1 MLCANFNLSPQGDGN
16 PFLRMFLAADL
27 MNFNLSP
34 QGDGNVVSVII
45 VSNEILFQLIPARG
59 RKREPQWEY
68 QVLPDFN
75 LSPQGD
81 KKLRIKKDAEFFFC
95 KP

>member
-1 MLCANFNLSPQGDGN
+1 MCLRSVYFYFNLSPQGDGN
-16 PFLRMFLAADL
+16 PLRLSTMIGVV
-27 MNFNLSP
+27 NFNLSP
-34 QGDGNVVSVII
+34 QGDGNVQSFNMNAHQTIC
-45 VSNEILFQLIPARG
+45 
-59 RKREPQWEY
+59 Y
-68 QVLPDFN
+68 FN

>member
-1 MLCANFNLSPQGDGN
+1 MRLSTMIGVV
-16 PFLRMFLAADL
+16 
-27 MNFNLSP
+27 NFNLSP
-34 QGDGNVVSVII
+34 QGDGNVQSFNMNAHQTIC
-45 VSNEILFQLIPARG
+45 
-59 RKREPQWEY
+59 Y
-68 QVLPDFN
+68 FN